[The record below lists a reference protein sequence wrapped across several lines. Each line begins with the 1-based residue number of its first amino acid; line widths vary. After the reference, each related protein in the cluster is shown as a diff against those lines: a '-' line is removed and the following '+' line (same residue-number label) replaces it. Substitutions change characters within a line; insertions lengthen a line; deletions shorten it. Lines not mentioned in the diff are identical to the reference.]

1 MTLSCCLFNVCHMYL
16 DGLFYCFWFEV
27 GLKFPFIYLSCCLIL
42 IMSLALCVGGQLMS
56 KDVEIYLQSLLKDRG
71 VFFVCVHLI
80 LVINSLTSHYFNWL
94 YPVGFSDTTSL
105 ASIIL
110 ILLTALHH
118 MVCKDVIEHCLLM
131 IYLIILFIF
140 CAIWLTTA

>member
-1 MTLSCCLFNVCHMYL
+1 MPYVLRWSFLLFLVWSRFKVPFYL
-16 DGLFYCFWFEV
+16 
-27 GLKFPFIYLSCCLIL
+27 LIL
-42 IMSLALCVGGQLMS
+42 LFDSNHVIG
-56 KDVEIYLQSLLKDRG
+56 
-71 VFFVCVHLI
+71 FVCWWSTDVKGCRDLSSESVKGQGCFFFCVCVRLI

-94 YPVGFSDTTSL
+94 CPVGFSDTTSL

-131 IYLIILFIF
+131 IYLIILFLF